1 MKLDVVRTQFG
12 SDASNGM
19 LFIDGVFECYTLE
32 DEVRD
37 VKVMH
42 ETAIPLGEYEIK
54 YRTVGGWFTREKA
67 RYDKKFG
74 AGWFKGMLELQ
85 DVPNFTYV
93 LIHSGNTD
101 ESTSGCLLVGET
113 QQDLDKGKD
122 GFVGG
127 SGDAYKKFYP
137 KVRDALN
144 AGEKV
149 TIRYSNINLN
159 EIIEDVAKEL
169 SNKATEDV
177 VLTKVIDDKFDK
189 ILKELKNLRSAVF
202 TVKNI
207 T

>member
-12 SDASNGM
+12 KDATNGM

-32 DEVRD
+32 DEYRD

-42 ETAIPLGEYEIK
+42 ETCIPEGEYEIK
-54 YRTVGGWFTREKA
+54 LRAEGGFHS
-67 RYDKKFG
+67 RYLKRYG
-74 AGWFKGMLELQ
+74 ADWHKGMLWLQ
-85 DVPNFTYV
+85 DVPNFQWI
-93 LIHSGNTD
+93 LIHSLNND
-101 ESTSGCLLVGET
+101 DQSSGCLGVGDT
-113 QQDLDKGKD
+113 QQDLDINEN
-122 GFVGG
+122 GFIGQ
-127 SGDAYKKFYP
+127 SRNAYKKMYP
-137 KVRDALN
+137 KVRDALL

-149 TIRYSNINLN
+149 TIKYSKINLS
-159 EIIEDVAKEL
+159 EKPKA

-177 VLTKVIDDKFDK
+177 VLSKAIDDKFSK

>member
-101 ESTSGCLLVGET
+101 ESTSACLLLGNT
-113 QQDLDKGKD
+113 QQDLDMGKD
-122 GFVGG
+122 GFIG
-127 SGDAYKKFYP
+127 SSRLAYESFYP
-137 KVRDALN
+137 KVRDALD

-149 TIRYSNINLN
+149 TIKYSNINL
-159 EIIEDVAKEL
+159 DDKPMP

-177 VLTKVIDDKFDK
+177 VLTNVIDDKFDK

>member
-12 SDASNGM
+12 ADATNGM

-101 ESTSGCLLVGET
+101 ESTSACLLLGNT
-113 QQDLDKGKD
+113 QQDLDMGKD
-122 GFVGG
+122 GFIG
-127 SGDAYKKFYP
+127 SSRLAYESFYP
-137 KVRDALN
+137 KMRDALD

-149 TIRYSNINLN
+149 TIRYSNINF
-159 EIIEDVAKEL
+159 DDKPMP

-177 VLTKVIDDKFDK
+177 VLSKAIDDKFDK